1 MPSAVDPSF
10 RLLDRIAPALLPAL
24 GLAGTGMIAASLAL
38 PGHPE
43 VQSGAIVALVAAGL
57 GFAACITA
65 RGRRW
70 WMQLGPVATT
80 VLVAVLVA
88 ATGGADSAYQDL
100 YAVLLVASAVLKRPA
115 ALALDAAAVVAGAM
129 SPLLYSAIDAA
140 YVSDLVIDLAT
151 WGLVALTAR
160 LLARQLLGATTEL
173 AESDQ
178 RFDLLAN
185 GVPAV
190 VYRRSLD
197 DDEGLVWVSEQA
209 RAILGHEPDALLG
222 EPGLPLSRIPPE
234 DHEAVRTSR
243 RDPEDGRDG
252 VVRYR
257 FDRPD
262 GGRIW
267 IEDHY
272 GPVTGPDGHPIAVL
286 GVAFDVTSR
295 VAAEEAQRDA
305 HAHERLARQELGRL
319 LAAQRSFVQ
328 GISHELR
335 TPLTSVV
342 GFANLLVERDGEL
355 TDRARRDMLD
365 RLLAGATRLTE
376 LVDDLVALDR
386 IGDVD
391 ETVHPAPQDLRTLV
405 ATTVAAFHAPA
416 HELVVDGDPG
426 TAVID
431 ATVVQRILRHLV
443 GNAVRH
449 TPPGTRVRCGVDR
462 LEDVVRLEVED
473 DGPGVPAELGARLFE
488 PFVQG
493 PAATASASP
502 GVGVGLALVAALA
515 RSHGGRIWHEA
526 PTSGGTRFVV
536 VLRCAANGAPVRPS
550 VPPARR

>member
-1 MPSAVDPSF
+1 MLSADPSH

-24 GLAGTGMIAASLAL
+24 GLAATATIAASLAL

-43 VQSGAIVALVAAGL
+43 VQSGAILAVTVAGL
-57 GFAACITA
+57 GFAACLTA
-65 RGRRW
+65 SGRRW
-70 WMQLGPVATT
+70 WLRLGPAATT

-88 ATGGADSAYQDL
+88 GTGGADSAYQDL
-100 YAVLLVASAVLKRPA
+100 YAVLLVASAVLKRPTM
-115 ALALDAAAVVAGAM
+115 LALDAAAVVAGAM
-129 SPLLYSAIDAA
+129 SPLLYSAVEAA
-140 YVSDLVIDLAT
+140 YVSDLLIDLAT

-178 RFDLLAN
+178 RFGLLAN

-197 DDEGLVWVSEQA
+197 DQSLVWVSEQA
-209 RAILGHEPDALLG
+209 RTILGYEPDAFLG
-222 EPGLPLSRIPPE
+222 QPGLPLSRIPPE
-234 DHEAVRTSR
+234 DHEAVLTSR
-243 RDPEDGRDG
+243 RDPAHGQEG

-257 FDRPD
+257 FDRAD
-262 GGRIW
+262 GERIW
-267 IEDHY
+267 LEDHY

-286 GVAFDVTSR
+286 GVAFDVSAR

-305 HAHERLARQELGRL
+305 HEHERLARKELGRL

-342 GFANLLVERDGEL
+342 GFASLLVERDGEL
-355 TDRARRDMLD
+355 THHARRGMLD
-365 RLLAGATRLTE
+365 RLLGGARRLTE
-376 LVDDLVALDR
+376 LVDDLIALDR

-391 ETVHPAPQDLRTLV
+391 ETVHPAPQDLRSLV

-449 TPPGTRVRCGVDR
+449 TPGGTRVRCRVDR
-462 LEDVVRLEVED
+462 VDDVVRLEVED
-473 DGPGVPAELGARLFE
+473 DGPGVPTELDGRLFE

-493 PAATASASP
+493 PAATESASP

-526 PTSGGTRFVV
+526 PPGGGTRFVV
-536 VLRCAANGAPVRPS
+536 VLRCAGDGTPVRPN
-550 VPPARR
+550 VPPVRR